1 MNNYYLILKRLQ
13 EGKPYSDK
21 LKPYSKQELSECL
34 EYFLE
39 VEDYESCAFIRDYTK
54 IRFDHKN
61 NYLL

>member
-1 MNNYYLILKRLQ
+1 MNDCYFLLKRLK

-21 LKPYSKQELSECL
+21 LKPYTIEELNECIS
-34 EYFLE
+34 YFIE
-39 VEDYESCAFIRDYTK
+39 VEDYEACAFIRDYIK

>member
-1 MNNYYLILKRLQ
+1 MNNYYILLKRLK

-21 LKPYSKQELSECL
+21 LKPYTKEELNECI
-34 EYFLE
+34 EYFIE
-39 VEDYESCAFIRDYTK
+39 IEDYEACVFIRDFIK